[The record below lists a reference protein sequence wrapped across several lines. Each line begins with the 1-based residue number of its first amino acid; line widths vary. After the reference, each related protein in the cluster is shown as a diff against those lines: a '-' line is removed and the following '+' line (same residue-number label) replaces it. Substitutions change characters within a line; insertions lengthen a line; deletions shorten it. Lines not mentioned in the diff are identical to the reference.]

1 MLNESLVEEME
12 EVDAKTGEFSQV
24 LEGSTK
30 AAVLLRDFASRS
42 TLNGVYECNRQLYV
56 RFQSLHSENVTLC
69 SPKSEQFKRY
79 LVALHYDRYRDMMSE
94 STYRKA
100 VLNISSLP
108 VTGVDLSR
116 RVAEIDG
123 AFYFNLSDETGRVA
137 VITKDGWTIE
147 IPEAPLFLWVD
158 HAEPA
163 FMPNVVEDPVAKLNQ
178 LWEFINKDR
187 KYALLQKIAFIFSFM
202 PKSPQPISVI
212 HGEHGSAKSYYSK
225 MWKRFVDPSIADNAS
240 MVKDEGKLAHLLGAN
255 WFIAFDNVSGINQV
269 QSDILCQASTGGA
282 TQSRRLY
289 TDGESF
295 SRDLQSVVVLNGIN
309 VTPSQPDL
317 LRRCIMF
324 FLPHI
329 TSGKRK
335 SEEFLD
341 AQIEAMGSDVMGAIL
356 TLISKAMGLVER
368 YRDMPDKPIMADFA
382 VWGCAIAEA
391 LGEDSN
397 TFMILYEQN
406 RSLQSEE
413 VIKND
418 QVGTVIKEI
427 LDEAIFV
434 EGLYMIS
441 KDSLLSNITT
451 TTELINPILVRD
463 KWFPKT
469 SIALTR
475 KMERLR
481 PTLRELGYE
490 YAEER
495 RMFGGVQTRV
505 FVFRTCQLAKFNHH
519 SDTFTTT
526 ISENRQIPSSISLKT
541 GKKGGNS
548 ASTTEVQATNA
559 QKAQEHMEMIDE

>member
-1 MLNESLVEEME
+1 ME
-12 EVDAKTGEFSQV
+12 EVEAKTGDIEQI

-30 AAVLLRDFASRS
+30 AAVLLRDFAARS
-42 TLNGVYECNRQLYV
+42 TLNGVYECDRQLYV
-56 RFQSLHSENVTLC
+56 RFQSLNSANVTLC
-69 SPKSEQFKRY
+69 PPKNEQFKRY

-94 STYRKA
+94 KTYRKA

-108 VTGVDLSR
+108 VEEVTLSR
-116 RVAEIDG
+116 RVAEREG
-123 AFYFNLSDETGRVA
+123 TFYFNLSDGTGRVVA
-137 VITKDGWTIE
+137 INDDEWTVV
-147 IPEAPLFLWVD
+147 IPEKPLFLWVD

-163 FMPNVVEDPVAKLNQ
+163 FIPNVVKDPIATLNK
-178 LWEFINKDR
+178 LWEFINRDR
-187 KYALLQKIAFIFSFM
+187 TYALLQKVAFIFSFM

-212 HGEHGSAKSYYSK
+212 HGEHGSAKSYYTK

-240 MVKDEGKLAHLLGAN
+240 MVKDESKLAHLLGAN

-317 LRRCIMF
+317 LRRCILF
-324 FLPHI
+324 FFPHI
-329 TSGKRK
+329 SSGKRM
-335 SEEFLD
+335 SEEYLD
-341 AQIEAMGSDVMGAIL
+341 AQIEAMGGDILGAIF
-356 TLISKAMGLVER
+356 TLISNTMTLVDQ
-368 YRDMPDKPIMADFA
+368 YREMPDKPIMADFA

-397 TFMILYEQN
+397 EFLNLYKRN
-406 RSLQSEE
+406 RTLQSEE

-418 QVGTVIKEI
+418 QVATIIKEI
-427 LDEAIFV
+427 LDEATFEKGI
-434 EGLYMIS
+434 YMTS
-441 KDSLLSNITT
+441 KDRLLGTVTSE
-451 TTELINPILVRD
+451 TELINPLLLRD

-469 SIALTR
+469 IIALTR

-495 RMFGGVQTRV
+495 RTFGGVQTRV
-505 FVFRTCQLAKFNHH
+505 FVFK
-519 SDTFTTT
+519 TTVLDDF
-526 ISENRQIPSSISLKT
+526 SEEEK
-541 GKKGGNS
+541 
-548 ASTTEVQATNA
+548 
-559 QKAQEHMEMIDE
+559 